1 MNHQIALNRAVL
13 LTAMIATLFFMP
25 SLLDPFNMPK
35 LVIIV
40 IGAGISLGLL
50 LGFVRDWWDKALL
63 PLLLVVAVFLGS
75 LIAAGVASPQSWY
88 RTVFGAWSR
97 NNGALVYAALA
108 VLLLVM
114 AMATRGAPLAQRT
127 LNAMV
132 WLGGIQ
138 AGYALIQTTGN
149 DPVPWNNPYNPII
162 GTVGNPNFA
171 SALMSLCTIATVQGV
186 LDARN
191 SRVRRITYS
200 TLALLQLAM
209 IYRSDAQQGILAF
222 AIGMIVLGAAWLT
235 LQQGN
240 WVKSA
245 LIAWYT
251 AAVIGTTVTVFG
263 LTNRGPLAPIV
274 FQDSLRRRWDYW
286 DTAWRMLQDKPIFGV
301 GIDSYGDWFRFYRSP
316 VQVNRGEA
324 GWNVVSNNAHNVALQ
339 LGATGGLV
347 LMLAYVLLMLF
358 VAWRATALLRSGHNR
373 LMAGGVVGAWV
384 AFQVQSLV
392 SIDQL
397 GLTVWGWV
405 IAGTVVGLSY
415 ARRPTTVSS
424 GNGPSPK
431 AKSTPSGPR
440 PRQTDAFATLSRYT
454 VPALAAAGVIGI
466 AATSFT
472 APRLNADS
480 AVRQVISIGVDNQSQ
495 EQVTQVADQI
505 YTTTLDS
512 PEPHWQIVSI
522 VRLYEIGAV
531 SQGIQ
536 LAQAA
541 TTRFPN
547 EVDLWN
553 LLASAYES
561 NQLWTEA
568 VATRKKSVELDPLN
582 GDFTTKL
589 STAVSAIEGNRPDSA
604 LPEFSD

>member
-35 LVIIV
+35 LVVIV

-50 LGFVRDWWDKALL
+50 IGFMRDWWDKTLW
-63 PLLLVVAVFLGS
+63 PLLVVVAVFLGA

-108 VLLLVM
+108 LLLLAM
-114 AMATRGAPLAQRT
+114 AVATRGAPLAQRT

-186 LDARN
+186 LDTRS
-191 SRVRRITYS
+191 SRVRRIMY
-200 TLALLQLAM
+200 LALAMLQLAM
-209 IYRSDAQQGILAF
+209 IYRSDAQQGLLAF

-235 LQQGN
+235 LQEGT
-240 WVKSA
+240 WVRPA
-245 LIAWYT
+245 LIAWYAT
-251 AAVIGTTVTVFG
+251 AVVGTTVTVFG

-324 GWNVVSNNAHNVALQ
+324 GWNVVSNNAHNVVLQ
-339 LGATGGLV
+339 LGATGGFV
-347 LMLAYVLLMLF
+347 LMLTYVLLMAF
-358 VAWRATALLRSGHNR
+358 VAWRATVLLRSGQHR
-373 LMAGGVVGAWV
+373 LMAGGIVGAWV

-415 ARRPTTVSS
+415 ARRPATVTT
-424 GNGPSPK
+424 GNGPNPK
-431 AKSTPSGPR
+431 AKTAPSGPK
-440 PRQTDAFATLSRYT
+440 PRQTNPYATLSRYT

-466 AATSFT
+466 AATSFA

-480 AVRQVISIGVDNQSQ
+480 AIRQVISLGVDSQNQ
-495 EQVTQVADQI
+495 EQVTQLADQI
-505 YTTTLDS
+505 YTATLDS

-541 TTRFPN
+541 TARFPN

-561 NQLWTEA
+561 NQLWSEA
-568 VATRKKSVELDPLN
+568 AATRQRTVELDPLN
-582 GDFTTKL
+582 GEFQEKL
-589 STAVSAIEGNRPDSA
+589 TAAQQAATATPSQP
-604 LPEFSD
+604 